1 MAKRTKNQ
9 SKDSKKRKKTN
20 GQRFH
25 NWSDAVSKIVGSSY
39 WFLLSFILVLIWLPS
54 GLFFDFNEI
63 WHLLINT
70 TTTILT
76 FLMMS
81 LLHASQDQWEKK
93 MDRTQDRERE
103 DLRAVKN
110 ELEEINSKLKKLLK

>member
-1 MAKRTKNQ
+1 MPKKAKSQ
-9 SKDSKKRKKTN
+9 SKNSNKRKKTN
-20 GQRFH
+20 GERFH
-25 NWSDAVSKIVGSSY
+25 NWSDRVSKVVGSSY
-39 WFLLSFILVLIWLPS
+39 WFILSFLLVLIWLPS
-54 GLFFDFNEI
+54 GLFFNFNEI

-81 LLHASQDQWEKK
+81 LLHASQDQWEGK

-103 DLRAVKN
+103 DLRAIKK